1 MEYSLVFLKGIKFSM
16 VGIDYPTS
24 TAEEVVD
31 QGWGWRTVQT
41 RSFQIFQIF
50 SNIMEL
56 SSKNIQFLC
65 SFLFHGDGFIVHH

>member
-1 MEYSLVFLKGIKFSM
+1 MNGIQFGFPERDKFSM

-31 QGWGWRTVQT
+31 QGWGWRTVQI
-41 RSFQIFQIF
+41 RCFQIFQIF

-56 SSKNIQFLC
+56 NSKNIQFLY
-65 SFLFHGDGFIVHH
+65 HVKM